1 MQIVIDLSEEDLEH
15 FRHAMRRAKEAAKD
29 LSATEITNA
38 AQQLFDDTQATRVPE
53 FVSSRMKR
61 LGTLIAMVHDTNW
74 GISDAERQ
82 NILSALTYFSDPHD
96 AIPDSIPVLGFL
108 DDAIM
113 IELVVEELKHEIDAY
128 DDFCVFRAQA
138 VETQGA
144 TAGGDIKRNDWL
156 EQRQNELLERMRGR
170 RSRDSGYG
178 KRGGFS
184 LFSVR

>member
-15 FRHAMRRAKEAAKD
+15 FREAMRRAKEAAKD
-29 LSATEITNA
+29 LSAAEITGA
-38 AQQLFDDTQATRVPE
+38 AQKLFDETQATRVPE

-61 LGTLIAMVHDTNW
+61 LGTLISMVHDANW

-128 DDFCVFRAQA
+128 DDFCVFRTQA

-144 TAGGDIKRNDWL
+144 EAGDVKRNDWL
-156 EQRQNELLERMRGR
+156 EQRQNELLDRMRSR
-170 RSRDSGYG
+170 RSRDSGYSR
-178 KRGGFS
+178 RGGFS